1 MNLKELSE
9 ELKQIEH
16 NREQGEKGL
25 TVEELNVELDNIIDN
40 FSLHN

>member
-9 ELKQIEH
+9 KLKQIEL

-40 FSLHN
+40 SSLHN